1 MTLFLAAFAWYMA
14 GVGALMVLSPA
25 RAKRMTDLWMKDKIN
40 RAFVVLPAGIGA
52 LLVWA
57 APASRA
63 PIFIQV
69 LGGITLLKAAYLLV
83 APKRQLKEI
92 VDWWNGLSQG
102 RYRLWGLLTL
112 ALGIGIITTL

>member
-1 MTLFLAAFAWYMA
+1 MTLFLAIFAWYMA

-25 RAKRMTDLWMKDKIN
+25 RAKRMTDLWMKDKVH
-40 RAFVVLPAGIGA
+40 RVLALVPAGIGV

-69 LGGITLLKAAYLLV
+69 LGGISVFKAAYLLI

-112 ALGIGIITTL
+112 VLGICIITTL